1 MIRRDPYRVP
11 GRHRAGQAKAVVHH
25 RVWDG
30 PARAEAERLDRA
42 WPGWTV
48 LYGTG
53 SRCFY
58 AVAAWPAPESLIV
71 SDPTPEGLEEQMRE
85 AETTVITQHERREPA
100 PDGARVPMP
109 PDDRRLPLPPD
120 DRRLP

>member
-1 MIRRDPYRVP
+1 MIRREPYRVP
-11 GRHRAGQAKAVVHH
+11 GRHRAGQAHAVVHH
-25 RVWDG
+25 RLWDG

-58 AVAAWPAPESLIV
+58 AVAAWPASESLIV
-71 SDPTPEGLEEQMRE
+71 SDPTPEGLERQMHE
-85 AETTVITQHERREPA
+85 AEMTVITRPEQETST
-100 PDGARVPMP
+100 
-109 PDDRRLPLPPD
+109 PDDRRLP
-120 DRRLP
+120 